1 MRAGTME
8 LKENNGRL
16 DVHLPAVVDLAAA
29 GELRDLLLDALA
41 RDSGSDVV
49 LRGDG
54 VERIA
59 TAAIQVLLA
68 GIPAFRAAARRL
80 EIEDA
85 SPAFN
90 AAFRQLGL
98 GDDLDQLTTFA

>member
-1 MRAGTME
+1 ME

-16 DVHLPAVVDLAAA
+16 EVDLPVVVDLAAA

-41 RDSGSDVV
+41 RDTAADVT
-49 LRGDG
+49 LRGEA

-68 GIPAFRAAARRL
+68 GTPAFRTAARRL
-80 EIEDA
+80 EIEEPSQA
-85 SPAFN
+85 LAT
-90 AAFRQLGL
+90 AFRQLGL
-98 GDDLDQLTTFA
+98 SDDFDNFLVFA

>member
-1 MRAGTME
+1 ME

-16 DVHLPAVVDLAAA
+16 EVELPVVADLATA

-41 RDSGSDVV
+41 RDTAADVV
-49 LRGDG
+49 LHGQS

-59 TAAIQVLLA
+59 TAVIQVMLA
-68 GIPAFRAAARRL
+68 GVPAFRTAARRL

-85 SPAFN
+85 SQAM
-90 AAFRQLGL
+90 AASFRQLGL
-98 GDDLDQLTTFA
+98 DEDFDNLLVFA

>member
-1 MRAGTME
+1 ME

-16 DVHLPAVVDLAAA
+16 EVELPSALDLAGA

-41 RDSGSDVV
+41 KDSAADVV
-49 LRGDG
+49 LKGAG

-59 TAAIQVLLA
+59 TAAIQVVLA
-68 GIPAFRAAARRL
+68 GAPAFRTAARRL

-85 SPAFN
+85 SQALTV
-90 AAFRQLGL
+90 AFRQLGL
-98 GDDLDQLTTFA
+98 GEDFDNLSVIA

>member
-1 MRAGTME
+1 ME

-16 DVHLPAVVDLAAA
+16 EVELPASADLATA

-41 RDSGSDVV
+41 KDSGADVV
-49 LRGDG
+49 LNGRA

-59 TAAIQVLLA
+59 TAVIQVVLA
-68 GIPAFRAAARRL
+68 GASAFRTAARRL
-80 EIEDA
+80 DIEDA
-85 SPAFN
+85 SQAMI

-98 GDDLDQLTTFA
+98 GEDFDNLIVFS